1 MKCKEIKLFI
11 VFVFLFFQACS
22 TNKQIS
28 SSAPLNISETSE
40 IIKNTKRAEVKFDN
54 LRNRV
59 KVDYNDGKSIQTV
72 ILSLRASEDE
82 NLWISASMIV
92 PIAKVFITNERIVFY
107 EKFQK
112 TYINQEIDKIM
123 QGAGIKRPVELI
135 QNLLFGR
142 PLSDINKGNWDR
154 IENSNYYV
162 LQSKSG
168 IQNTVF
174 INPESFQLQQQ
185 RVYLPLI
192 SSLLTI
198 DYGNFKRIDENLVPT
213 SVRITSMRGSD
224 VISINLEYSQYDFPA
239 NLTFPMDIPEGYK
252 LKTLDEIIK

>member
-1 MKCKEIKLFI
+1 MKYRGIKLFI
-11 VFVFLFFQACS
+11 VFVFLFIQACS
-22 TNKQIS
+22 INKEIS
-28 SSAPLNISETSE
+28 SSVPLDTIETSE
-40 IIKNTKRAEVKFDN
+40 IIKNTQRAEVKFNN

-72 ILSLRASEDE
+72 ILSLRASQNE

-123 QGAGIKRPVELI
+123 RAAGIKRPVELL

-142 PLSDINKGNWDR
+142 PLSDITKGDWDR

-162 LQSKSG
+162 IQSKSG

-224 VISINLEYSQYDFPA
+224 VISINLEYSQYDFPD

-252 LKTLDEIIK
+252 LKTLDGIIK

>member
-1 MKCKEIKLFI
+1 
-11 VFVFLFFQACS
+11 
-22 TNKQIS
+22 
-28 SSAPLNISETSE
+28 
-40 IIKNTKRAEVKFDN
+40 
-54 LRNRV
+54 
-59 KVDYNDGKSIQTV
+59 
-72 ILSLRASEDE
+72 
-82 NLWISASMIV
+82 MIV

-112 TYINQEIDKIM
+112 TYINQDIDKIM
-123 QGAGIKRPVELI
+123 RAAGIKRPVELL

-142 PLSDINKGNWDR
+142 PLSDINKGDWDR

-185 RVYLPLI
+185 RVYLPLFT
-192 SSLLTI
+192 SLLTI
-198 DYGNFKRIDENLVPT
+198 DYGNFKRIDENLLPT

-224 VISINLEYSQYDFPA
+224 VISIDLEYSQYDFPD

-252 LKTLDEIIK
+252 LKTFDEIIK

>member
-1 MKCKEIKLFI
+1 MKCKGIQLFI
-11 VFVFLFFQACS
+11 VFAFLFIQACS
-22 TNKQIS
+22 TKKQIS
-28 SSAPLNISETSE
+28 SSVPLDIVETSE

-92 PIAKVFITNERIVFY
+92 PIAKVFITNERLVFY

-123 QGAGIKRPVELI
+123 RAAGIKRPVELL

-142 PLSDINKGNWDR
+142 PLSDITKGDWDR

-162 LQSKSG
+162 IQSKSG

-174 INPESFQLQQQ
+174 INPESFQLHQQ
-185 RVYLPLI
+185 RLYLPLI

-224 VISINLEYSQYDFPA
+224 VISINLEYSQYDFPD

>member
-1 MKCKEIKLFI
+1 MKYRGIKLFI
-11 VFVFLFFQACS
+11 VFVFLFIQACS
-22 TNKQIS
+22 INKEIS
-28 SSAPLNISETSE
+28 SSVPLDTIETSE
-40 IIKNTKRAEVKFDN
+40 IIKNTQRAEVKFNN

-72 ILSLRASEDE
+72 ILSLRASQNE

-112 TYINQEIDKIM
+112 TYINQEIDEIIRT
-123 QGAGIKRPVELI
+123 AGIRRPVELL

-142 PLSDINKGNWDR
+142 PLLDINKGDWDR

-198 DYGNFKRIDENLVPT
+198 DYGNFKRIDENFMPT
-213 SVRITSMRGSD
+213 SVRITSMRGND
-224 VISINLEYSQYDFPA
+224 VISINLEYSQYDFPD

-252 LKTLDEIIK
+252 LKTLDGIIK

>member
-1 MKCKEIKLFI
+1 MKCKGIKLFI
-11 VFVFLFFQACS
+11 VLIFLIIQACS

-28 SSAPLNISETSE
+28 SSAPLDVIETSE
-40 IIKNTKRAEVKFDN
+40 IIKNIRKAEVKFDN

-59 KVDYNDGKSIQTV
+59 KVEYNDGKSIQTV

-92 PIAKVFITNERIVFY
+92 PIAKIFITNERIVFY

-123 QGAGIKRPVELI
+123 RAAGIKSPVGLL

-142 PLSDINKGNWDR
+142 PLSDVNKGDWDR

-174 INPESFQLQQQ
+174 INPESFQLKQQ
-185 RVYLPLI
+185 RIYLPLI

-224 VISINLEYSQYDFPA
+224 VISINLEYSQYDFPD

>member
-1 MKCKEIKLFI
+1 MKYKEIKLFI
-11 VFVFLFFQACS
+11 VFVFLFIQACS

-28 SSAPLNISETSE
+28 STVPLDIIETSE

-92 PIAKVFITNERIVFY
+92 PIAKVFITNEKIVFY

-123 QGAGIKRPVELI
+123 QGAGIKRPVELL

-142 PLSDINKGNWDR
+142 PLSDINKGDWDR
-154 IENSNYYV
+154 IEN
-162 LQSKSG
+162 SKSG

-185 RVYLPLI
+185 RVYLPLF

-198 DYGNFKRIDENLVPT
+198 DYGNFKRIDENFVPT
-213 SVRITSMRGSD
+213 SVRITSMTGSD
-224 VISINLEYSQYDFPA
+224 VISINLEYSQYDFPD

>member
-1 MKCKEIKLFI
+1 MKYRGIKLFI
-11 VFVFLFFQACS
+11 VFVFLFIQACS
-22 TNKQIS
+22 INKEIS
-28 SSAPLNISETSE
+28 SSVPLDTIETSE
-40 IIKNTKRAEVKFDN
+40 IIKNTQRAEVKFNN

-72 ILSLRASEDE
+72 ILSLRASQNE

-112 TYINQEIDKIM
+112 NYINEEIDKIM
-123 QGAGIKRPVELI
+123 RSAGIKRPVELL

-142 PLSDINKGNWDR
+142 PLSDINKGDWDR

-198 DYGNFKRIDENLVPT
+198 DYGNFKLIDENLVPT

-224 VISINLEYSQYDFPA
+224 VISINLEYSQYDFPD

>member
-1 MKCKEIKLFI
+1 MKYKGIKLFI
-11 VFVFLFFQACS
+11 VFVFLFIQACS
-22 TNKQIS
+22 INKEIS
-28 SSAPLNISETSE
+28 SSVPLDTIETSE
-40 IIKNTKRAEVKFDN
+40 IIKNTQRAEVKFNN

-112 TYINQEIDKIM
+112 TYINQEIDEIM
-123 QGAGIKRPVELI
+123 RTAGIRRPVELL

-142 PLSDINKGNWDR
+142 PLLDINKGDWDR

-198 DYGNFKRIDENLVPT
+198 DYGNFKRIDENFVPT

-224 VISINLEYSQYDFPA
+224 VISINLEYSQYDFPD

-252 LKTLDEIIK
+252 LKTLDGIIK

>member
-1 MKCKEIKLFI
+1 MKFKGIKLFI
-11 VFVFLFFQACS
+11 ILGLLLIQACS
-22 TNKQIS
+22 TKKQIIS
-28 SSAPLNISETSE
+28 NTPLDSIETNE
-40 IIKNTKRAEVKFDN
+40 IIKNTRKSEIKFNN

-59 KVDYNDGKSIQTV
+59 RVEYNNGKSIQT
-72 ILSLRASEDE
+72 ITLSLRASQDE

-92 PIAKVFITNERIVFY
+92 PIAKVLITNERIVFY

-112 TYINQEIDKIM
+112 TYFNQDIDKIM
-123 QGAGIKRPVELI
+123 QSAGISKPVELL
-135 QNLLFGR
+135 QNLLFGK
-142 PLSDINKGNWDR
+142 PLIDINKGDWNR
-154 IENSNYYV
+154 IQNSNYYV
-162 LQSKSG
+162 LQSTSG

-174 INPESFQLQQQ
+174 INPETFHLEQQ

-198 DYGNFKRIDENLVPT
+198 DYLNFKRIAENLVPT

-224 VISINLEYSQYDFPA
+224 VISLNLEYSQYDFPD

-252 LKTLDEIIK
+252 LKTLDEILK

>member
-11 VFVFLFFQACS
+11 VFVFLFMQACT
-22 TNKQIS
+22 TNEQIS
-28 SSAPLNISETSE
+28 RSGPPNIIETSE

-123 QGAGIKRPVELI
+123 RAAGIKRPVELL

-142 PLSDINKGNWDR
+142 PLQDINKGDWDR
-154 IENSNYYV
+154 IENTNYYV

-224 VISINLEYSQYDFPA
+224 VISINLEYSQYDFPD

>member
-1 MKCKEIKLFI
+1 MKCKGIKLFI
-11 VFVFLFFQACS
+11 VLIFLIIQACS

-28 SSAPLNISETSE
+28 SSAPLDVIETSE
-40 IIKNTKRAEVKFDN
+40 IIKNIRKAEVKFDN

-59 KVDYNDGKSIQTV
+59 KVEYNDGKSIQTV

-92 PIAKVFITNERIVFY
+92 PIAKIFITNERIVFY

-123 QGAGIKRPVELI
+123 RAAGIKSPVGLL

-142 PLSDINKGNWDR
+142 PLSDVNKGDWDR

-174 INPESFQLQQQ
+174 INPESFQLKQQ

-224 VISINLEYSQYDFPA
+224 VISINLEYSQYDFPD

>member
-11 VFVFLFFQACS
+11 VFVFLFIQACS
-22 TNKQIS
+22 TKKQIS
-28 SSAPLNISETSE
+28 SSVPLGIIETTE

-123 QGAGIKRPVELI
+123 RAAGIKRPVEIL

-142 PLSDINKGNWDR
+142 PLSDINKGDWDR

-224 VISINLEYSQYDFPA
+224 VISINLEYSQYDFPD

>member
-1 MKCKEIKLFI
+1 MFFCLFKP
-11 VFVFLFFQACS
+11 VQQTNRFQVAS
-22 TNKQIS
+22 
-28 SSAPLNISETSE
+28 PLDIIETSE

-123 QGAGIKRPVELI
+123 RAAGIKRPVELL

-142 PLSDINKGNWDR
+142 PLSDINKGDWDR

-224 VISINLEYSQYDFPA
+224 VISINLEYSQYDFPD

>member
-1 MKCKEIKLFI
+1 MKCKRIKLFI
-11 VFVFLFFQACS
+11 VFVFLVIQACS
-22 TNKQIS
+22 PKKQIAS
-28 SSAPLNISETSE
+28 SVSLDVIETSE

-72 ILSLRASEDE
+72 ILSLRASEDK

-112 TYINQEIDKIM
+112 TYINQEINKIM
-123 QGAGIKRPVELI
+123 RAVGIKRPVELL

-142 PLSDINKGNWDR
+142 PLSDINKGDWDR

-198 DYGNFKRIDENLVPT
+198 DYGNFKRIDENFMPT
-213 SVRITSMRGSD
+213 SVRITSMRGND
-224 VISINLEYSQYDFPA
+224 VISINLEYSQYDFPD

-252 LKTLDEIIK
+252 LKTLDGIIK

>member
-1 MKCKEIKLFI
+1 M
-11 VFVFLFFQACS
+11 
-22 TNKQIS
+22 
-28 SSAPLNISETSE
+28 
-40 IIKNTKRAEVKFDN
+40 RA
-54 LRNRV
+54 
-59 KVDYNDGKSIQTV
+59 
-72 ILSLRASEDE
+72 
-82 NLWISASMIV
+82 
-92 PIAKVFITNERIVFY
+92 
-107 EKFQK
+107 
-112 TYINQEIDKIM
+112 
-123 QGAGIKRPVELI
+123 AGIKRPVELL

-142 PLSDINKGNWDR
+142 PLQDINKGDWDR

-162 LQSKSG
+162 LQSKSE

-174 INPESFQLQQQ
+174 INPESLQLHQQ

>member
-1 MKCKEIKLFI
+1 MKCNGIKLFI
-11 VFVFLFFQACS
+11 IFVFLFIQSCS
-22 TNKQIS
+22 TNKQIAS
-28 SSAPLNISETSE
+28 SVPLDIIETSE

-72 ILSLRASEDE
+72 ILSIRASEDE

-112 TYINQEIDKIM
+112 TYINEEIDKIM
-123 QGAGIKRPVELI
+123 RAAGIKRPVELL

-142 PLSDINKGNWDR
+142 PLSDINKGDWDR

-213 SVRITSMRGSD
+213 SVRITSMKGSD
-224 VISINLEYSQYDFPA
+224 VISINLEYSQYDFPD

>member
-1 MKCKEIKLFI
+1 MKYKEIKLFI
-11 VFVFLFFQACS
+11 IVVFLVMQACS
-22 TNKQIS
+22 TKKQIAS
-28 SSAPLNISETSE
+28 SVPLDIVEASE
-40 IIKNTKRAEVKFDN
+40 IIKNTRKSEVKFDN

-59 KVDYNDGKSIQTV
+59 KVEYNDGKSIQSI

-92 PIAKVFITNERIVFY
+92 PIAKVFITNESIVFY

-112 TYINQEIDKIM
+112 TYINQDIGIIM
-123 QGAGIKRPVELI
+123 QAVGINRPVELL
-135 QNLLFGR
+135 QNLLFGK
-142 PLSDINKGNWDR
+142 PLTDINKGDWDR
-154 IENSNYYV
+154 IENPDYYV

-174 INPESFQLQQQ
+174 INPETFQLKQQ

-192 SSLLTI
+192 SSLITI
-198 DYGNFKRIDENLVPT
+198 DYANFKRIDQNLVPT
-213 SVRITSMRGSD
+213 SVRITSIRGSD
-224 VISINLEYSQYDFPA
+224 VISVNLEYSQYDFPD

-252 LKTLDEIIK
+252 LKTLDEILK

>member
-1 MKCKEIKLFI
+1 M
-11 VFVFLFFQACS
+11 
-22 TNKQIS
+22 
-28 SSAPLNISETSE
+28 
-40 IIKNTKRAEVKFDN
+40 RA
-54 LRNRV
+54 
-59 KVDYNDGKSIQTV
+59 
-72 ILSLRASEDE
+72 
-82 NLWISASMIV
+82 
-92 PIAKVFITNERIVFY
+92 
-107 EKFQK
+107 
-112 TYINQEIDKIM
+112 
-123 QGAGIKRPVELI
+123 AGIKRPVELL

-142 PLSDINKGNWDR
+142 PLSDITKGDWDR

-224 VISINLEYSQYDFPA
+224 VISINLEYSQYDFPD

>member
-1 MKCKEIKLFI
+1 MKCKGIKLFI
-11 VFVFLFFQACS
+11 IFVFLVIQACS
-22 TNKQIS
+22 TNKQIAS
-28 SSAPLNISETSE
+28 SVPLDVIETSE
-40 IIKNTKRAEVKFDN
+40 IIKNTRKAEVKFDN

-59 KVDYNDGKSIQTV
+59 KVEYNDGKSIQSV

-92 PIAKVFITNERIVFY
+92 PIAKVFITNESIVFY

-112 TYINQEIDKIM
+112 TYINQDIDKIM
-123 QGAGIKRPVELI
+123 RTAGIKRPVELL
-135 QNLLFGR
+135 QNLLFGK
-142 PLSDINKGNWDR
+142 PLIDINKGGWNR

-162 LQSKSG
+162 LQSSSG

-174 INPESFQLQQQ
+174 INPETFQLQQQ

-213 SVRITSMRGSD
+213 SVRITSMKGSD
-224 VISINLEYSQYDFPA
+224 VISINLEYSQYDFPD

-252 LKTLDEIIK
+252 LKTLDEILN

>member
-1 MKCKEIKLFI
+1 MKYKRIKLFI
-11 VFVFLFFQACS
+11 IFIFLVIQACS
-22 TNKQIS
+22 PKKQIAS
-28 SSAPLNISETSE
+28 SVSLDDIETSE

-59 KVDYNDGKSIQTV
+59 KVEYNDGKSIQTV

-123 QGAGIKRPVELI
+123 RASGIKRPVELL

-142 PLSDINKGNWDR
+142 PLSDINKGDWDR

-224 VISINLEYSQYDFPA
+224 VISINLEYSQYDFPD

>member
-1 MKCKEIKLFI
+1 MKCNGIKLFI
-11 VFVFLFFQACS
+11 IFVFLIMQACS
-22 TNKQIS
+22 TKKQIAS
-28 SSAPLNISETSE
+28 SVPLDAIETSE
-40 IIKNTKRAEVKFDN
+40 IIKNSKKTEVNFGN

-59 KVDYNDGKSIQTV
+59 KVEYNDGKSIQSL

-82 NLWISASMIV
+82 NIWISASMIV

-112 TYINQEIDKIM
+112 TYINQDIDKIM
-123 QGAGIKRPVELI
+123 RAAGIKRPVELL

-142 PLSDINKGNWDR
+142 PLSDINKGDWDR

-185 RVYLPLI
+185 RVYFPLF

-198 DYGNFKRIDENLVPT
+198 DYGNFKRIDENLLPT

-224 VISINLEYSQYDFPA
+224 VISIDLEYSQYDFPD

-252 LKTLDEIIK
+252 LKTFDEIIK

>member
-1 MKCKEIKLFI
+1 MKCKGINLFI
-11 VFVFLFFQACS
+11 VFVFLFIQACS

-28 SSAPLNISETSE
+28 SSVPIEIIETSE

-92 PIAKVFITNERIVFY
+92 PIAKVLITNERIVFY

-112 TYINQEIDKIM
+112 TYINEEIDKIM
-123 QGAGIKRPVELI
+123 RAAGIKRPVELL

-142 PLSDINKGNWDR
+142 PLSDFNKGDFLTSFLFKLKSKPAALYSALSGFALNGV
-154 IENSNYYV
+154 NLTK
-162 LQSKSG
+162 LQS
-168 IQNTVF
+168 F
-174 INPESFQLQQQ
+174 PEKNSFSSFFFLCDIEGHIEEDKIKNSLKELGLHCEDMHVLG
-185 RVYLPLI
+185 VYKADKI
-192 SSLLTI
+192 R
-198 DYGNFKRIDENLVPT
+198 K
-213 SVRITSMRGSD
+213 
-224 VISINLEYSQYDFPA
+224 
-239 NLTFPMDIPEGYK
+239 K
-252 LKTLDEIIK
+252 

>member
-1 MKCKEIKLFI
+1 MKCKGIKLFI
-11 VFVFLFFQACS
+11 IFVFLVMQACS
-22 TNKQIS
+22 TNKQIAS
-28 SSAPLNISETSE
+28 SVPLDAIETSE
-40 IIKNTKRAEVKFDN
+40 IIKNSKKTEVNFGN

-59 KVDYNDGKSIQTV
+59 KVEYNDGKSIQSV

-82 NLWISASMIV
+82 NIWISASMIV

-112 TYINQEIDKIM
+112 TYINQDIDKIM
-123 QGAGIKRPVELI
+123 RATGIKRPVELL

-142 PLSDINKGNWDR
+142 PLSDINKGDWDR

-185 RVYLPLI
+185 RVYFPLF

-213 SVRITSMRGSD
+213 SVRISSIRGSD
-224 VISINLEYSQYDFPA
+224 VISIDLEYSQYDFPD

>member
-1 MKCKEIKLFI
+1 MFI
-11 VFVFLFFQACS
+11 QACS
-22 TNKQIS
+22 TNKQIAS
-28 SSAPLNISETSE
+28 SVPLDAIETSE
-40 IIKNTKRAEVKFDN
+40 IIKNSKKTEVNFGN

-59 KVDYNDGKSIQTV
+59 KVEYNDGKSIQTV

-92 PIAKVFITNERIVFY
+92 PIAKVFITNDRIVFY

-112 TYINQEIDKIM
+112 TYINQEIDKIIRP
-123 QGAGIKRPVELI
+123 AGIKRPVELL

-142 PLSDINKGNWDR
+142 PLSEINKGDWDR

-192 SSLLTI
+192 SSLITI
-198 DYGNFKRIDENLVPT
+198 DYGNFRRIDENLVPT
-213 SVRITSMRGSD
+213 SVIITSMRGSD
-224 VISINLEYSQYDFPA
+224 VISINLEYSQYDFPD

>member
-11 VFVFLFFQACS
+11 VFVFLFIQACS

-28 SSAPLNISETSE
+28 SSAPLDIIETSE

-123 QGAGIKRPVELI
+123 RAAGIKRPVELL

-142 PLSDINKGNWDR
+142 PLSDINKGDWDR

>member
-11 VFVFLFFQACS
+11 VFVFLFIQACS
-22 TNKQIS
+22 TKKQIS
-28 SSAPLNISETSE
+28 SNVPLDIVKTSE

-123 QGAGIKRPVELI
+123 RAAGIKRPVELL

-142 PLSDINKGNWDR
+142 PLSDITKGDWDR

-162 LQSKSG
+162 IQSKSG

-224 VISINLEYSQYDFPA
+224 VISINLEYSQYDFPD

-252 LKTLDEIIK
+252 LKTLVEIIK

>member
-1 MKCKEIKLFI
+1 MKCKGIKLFI
-11 VFVFLFFQACS
+11 VLIFLIIQACS

-28 SSAPLNISETSE
+28 SSAPLDVIETSE
-40 IIKNTKRAEVKFDN
+40 IIKNIRKAEVKFAN

-59 KVDYNDGKSIQTV
+59 KVEYNDGKSIQTV
-72 ILSLRASEDE
+72 FLSLRASEDE

-92 PIAKVFITNERIVFY
+92 PIAKIFITNERIVFY

-123 QGAGIKRPVELI
+123 RAAGIKSPVGLL

-142 PLSDINKGNWDR
+142 PLSDVNKGDWDR

-162 LQSKSG
+162 LQSTSG

-174 INPESFQLQQQ
+174 INPESFQLKQQ
-185 RVYLPLI
+185 RIYLPLI

-224 VISINLEYSQYDFPA
+224 VISINLEYSQYDFPD

>member
-1 MKCKEIKLFI
+1 MSCKGIKLFTI
-11 VFVFLFFQACS
+11 VGILAIQACS
-22 TNKQIS
+22 TNKQIIS
-28 SSAPLNISETSE
+28 NFPLDDIETNE
-40 IIKNTKRAEVKFDN
+40 IIKNTTKSEINFNN
-54 LRNRV
+54 LRTRV
-59 KVDYNDGKSIQTV
+59 KVEYNDGKSIQS
-72 ILSLRASEDE
+72 IFLSLRASQDE

-92 PIAKVFITNERIVFY
+92 PIAKIFLTNESLVFY

-112 TYINQEIDKIM
+112 TYINQDIDKIM
-123 QGAGIKRPVELI
+123 QSTGIKRPVELV

-142 PLSDINKGNWDR
+142 PLIDFNKGDWDR
-154 IENSNYYV
+154 IQNSNYYV

-168 IQNTVF
+168 IQNTIF
-174 INPESFQLQQQ
+174 INPENFQLEQQ

-198 DYGNFKRIDENLVPT
+198 DYANFKRIDKNIVPT
-213 SVRITSMRGSD
+213 SVRITSVRGSD
-224 VISINLEYSQYDFPA
+224 VISLNLEYSQYDFPD

>member
-1 MKCKEIKLFI
+1 MKCKGIKLFI
-11 VFVFLFFQACS
+11 VFVFLFIQSCS
-22 TNKQIS
+22 TNKQIAS
-28 SSAPLNISETSE
+28 SVPLDIIETSE
-40 IIKNTKRAEVKFDN
+40 IIKNIRKAEVKFDN

-59 KVDYNDGKSIQTV
+59 KVEYNDGKSIQSV

-92 PIAKVFITNERIVFY
+92 PIAKVFITNESIVFY

-112 TYINQEIDKIM
+112 TYINQDIDKIM
-123 QGAGIKRPVELI
+123 RTAGIKRPVELL
-135 QNLLFGR
+135 QNLLFGK
-142 PLSDINKGNWDR
+142 PLIDINKGGWNR

-162 LQSKSG
+162 LQSSSG

-174 INPESFQLQQQ
+174 INPETFQLQQQ

-213 SVRITSMRGSD
+213 SVRITSMKGSD
-224 VISINLEYSQYDFPA
+224 VISINLEYSQYDFPD
-239 NLTFPMDIPEGYK
+239 NLTFPMEIPEGYK
-252 LKTLDEIIK
+252 LKTLDEILN

>member
-1 MKCKEIKLFI
+1 MKCKGIKLFI
-11 VFVFLFFQACS
+11 VLIFLIIQACS
-22 TNKQIS
+22 TSKQIS
-28 SSAPLNISETSE
+28 SSAPLDVIETSE

-123 QGAGIKRPVELI
+123 RAAGIKRPVELL

-142 PLSDINKGNWDR
+142 PLSDVNKGDWDR

-224 VISINLEYSQYDFPA
+224 VISINLEYSQYDFPD

>member
-1 MKCKEIKLFI
+1 MKHKNVKSFI
-11 VFVFLFFQACS
+11 IVVFLTMQACS
-22 TNKQIS
+22 TNKQIVS
-28 SSAPLNISETSE
+28 SIPLDVIETSE
-40 IIKNTKRAEVKFDN
+40 IIKNTRKSEAKFDN

-59 KVDYNDGKSIQTV
+59 KVEYNDGKSIQSI

-92 PIAKVFITNERIVFY
+92 PIAKVLITNESIVFY

-112 TYINQEIDKIM
+112 TYINQDIDQIM
-123 QGAGIKRPVELI
+123 RVAGIKKPVELL
-135 QNLLFGR
+135 QNLLFGK
-142 PLSDINKGNWDR
+142 PLIDINKGDWDR

>member
-1 MKCKEIKLFI
+1 
-11 VFVFLFFQACS
+11 
-22 TNKQIS
+22 
-28 SSAPLNISETSE
+28 
-40 IIKNTKRAEVKFDN
+40 
-54 LRNRV
+54 
-59 KVDYNDGKSIQTV
+59 
-72 ILSLRASEDE
+72 
-82 NLWISASMIV
+82 MIV

-123 QGAGIKRPVELI
+123 RAAGIKRPVELL

-142 PLSDINKGNWDR
+142 PLSDITKGDWDR

-162 LQSKSG
+162 IQSKSG

-224 VISINLEYSQYDFPA
+224 VISINLEYSQYDFPD

>member
-1 MKCKEIKLFI
+1 MKFKGIKLFI
-11 VFVFLFFQACS
+11 VFVFWFIQACS
-22 TNKQIS
+22 TNKQITNS
-28 SSAPLNISETSE
+28 VPLDTVETSE
-40 IIKNTKRAEVKFDN
+40 IIKNTKRSEVKFDN

-59 KVDYNDGKSIQTV
+59 KVEYNDGKSVQTV

-123 QGAGIKRPVELI
+123 RPAGIKRPVELL

-142 PLSDINKGNWDR
+142 PLSDINKGDWDR

-192 SSLLTI
+192 SSLITI

-213 SVRITSMRGSD
+213 SVIITSMRGSD
-224 VISINLEYSQYDFPA
+224 VISINLEYSQYDFPD
-239 NLTFPMDIPEGYK
+239 NLTFPMGIPEGYK

>member
-1 MKCKEIKLFI
+1 MKYRGIKLFI
-11 VFVFLFFQACS
+11 VFVFLFIQACS
-22 TNKQIS
+22 INKEIS
-28 SSAPLNISETSE
+28 SSVPLDTIETSE
-40 IIKNTKRAEVKFDN
+40 IIKNTQRAEVKFNN

-123 QGAGIKRPVELI
+123 RAAGIKRPVELL

-142 PLSDINKGNWDR
+142 PLSDISKGDWDR

-198 DYGNFKRIDENLVPT
+198 DYGNFKRIDENFMPT
-213 SVRITSMRGSD
+213 SVRITSMRGND
-224 VISINLEYSQYDFPA
+224 VISINLEYSQYDFPD

-252 LKTLDEIIK
+252 LKTLDGIIK